1 MTLEQLRI
9 FICVAERE
17 NMTRAAEALHITQS
31 TVSAAVAALE
41 AEHGVALFHRI
52 GRRIE
57 ITDAGRLFWSEALA
71 IRSRIAGA
79 ELALSEFGQLRRG
92 TLRLV
97 ASMTIASYWLPVH
110 LAAFHTKYPQIN
122 VELAIANTELAAQ
135 SVSSGTSE
143 LGFVEGVVADAALE
157 HWRLGHDRLQL
168 VSATGAAQADDEWL
182 RSARWVMREQG
193 SGTRSS
199 FEEALR
205 LRGVDP
211 SELNIALTLPSNE
224 AVCTA
229 VTTGVGVAALSTLV
243 VARAL
248 GTGALRAIPFDMP
261 ERPFFGLRHKE
272 RYRSKA
278 AEALL
283 ACIKEGFI

>member
-1 MTLEQLRI
+1 MTLDQLRI

-135 SVSSGTSE
+135 SVSSGASE

>member
-135 SVSSGTSE
+135 SVSSGASE

>member
-110 LAAFHTKYPQIN
+110 LAAFHEKYPQIN
-122 VELAIANTELAAQ
+122 VELALANTELAAQ
-135 SVSSGTSE
+135 RVSSGAAE
-143 LGFVEGVVADAALE
+143 LGFVEGVVDDAALE

-168 VSATGAAQADDEWL
+168 VSATGAAQADEEWL
-182 RSARWVMREQG
+182 RRARWVMREQG

-205 LRGVDP
+205 PRGIDP

-248 GTGALRAIPFDMP
+248 STGALRAIPFDMP